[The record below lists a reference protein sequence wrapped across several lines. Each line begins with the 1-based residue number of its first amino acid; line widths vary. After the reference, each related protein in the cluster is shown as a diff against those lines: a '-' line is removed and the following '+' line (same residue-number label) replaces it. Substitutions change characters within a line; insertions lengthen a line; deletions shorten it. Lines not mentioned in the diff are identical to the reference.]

1 MGAETATFEREVS
14 DTETEIEL
22 EIDAVLAE
30 TDSDAVGE
38 GDAPLARP
46 PVDSDGPEADFVEDI
61 THIYLSEIGVTPL
74 LSATEELRL
83 ARAQC
88 NGDFAARQHLIEA
101 NLRLVVNIARHYRN
115 RGLPLDDLIEEGNL
129 GLIHALEKFDPER
142 GFRFTTYATWWI
154 RQRIETAIM
163 NQSRTVRLPI
173 YLIKE
178 LNIVLRALRKLNNDR
193 GGSGDAHGA
202 DGAPHETHAIL
213 GDVARL
219 IDRPVV
225 EVQRLLMLNERTT
238 SLDAPLE
245 TPPESNSPDFSIG
258 DAIADESAEDPLAYC
273 ETHETEHLVALWVS
287 QLGER
292 QRLIIEH
299 RYGLAGKDI
308 LSLATLADR
317 LGLTRERV
325 RQIQMDGLNMLRAL
339 IDKAGISADA
349 LL

>member
-1 MGAETATFEREVS
+1 
-14 DTETEIEL
+14 
-22 EIDAVLAE
+22 
-30 TDSDAVGE
+30 
-38 GDAPLARP
+38 
-46 PVDSDGPEADFVEDI
+46 
-61 THIYLSEIGVTPL
+61 
-74 LSATEELRL
+74 
-83 ARAQC
+83 
-88 NGDFAARQHLIEA
+88 
-101 NLRLVVNIARHYRN
+101 
-115 RGLPLDDLIEEGNL
+115 
-129 GLIHALEKFDPER
+129 ER

-193 GGSGDAHGA
+193 GSIGDTH
-202 DGAPHETHAIL
+202 DVDSTPHEAHAIL
-213 GDVARL
+213 GDVAHL
-219 IDRPVV
+219 IDRPIA

-245 TPPESNSPDFSIG
+245 TPPENNSPDFSIG

-273 ETHETEHLVALWVS
+273 ENHETEQLVGLWVS

-308 LSLATLADR
+308 LSLATLAGQ

-325 RQIQMDGLNMLRAL
+325 RQIQLDGLNMLRSL
-339 IDKAGISADA
+339 IAKAGISADV